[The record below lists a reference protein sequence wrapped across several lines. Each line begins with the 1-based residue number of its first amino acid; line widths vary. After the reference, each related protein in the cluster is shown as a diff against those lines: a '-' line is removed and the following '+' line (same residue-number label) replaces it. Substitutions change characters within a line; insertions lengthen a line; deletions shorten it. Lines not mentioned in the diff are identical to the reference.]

1 MFGGD
6 MMARLAEMKK
16 IAEESKNR
24 LEKIL
29 VEGESGGGLI
39 IVTMNGNREVK
50 SVKINTDIKAMENE
64 DLEDLLCV
72 AFQRVM
78 DKVNLLN
85 EQEVM
90 ASTKNIF
97 PGL

>member
-24 LEKIL
+24 LENII

-39 IVTMNGNREVK
+39 VVAMNGNRVVK
-50 SVKINTDIKAMENE
+50 SVKVNTDIKTMDNE

-78 DKVNLLN
+78 DKVNMLN

-90 ASTKNIF
+90 SSTKNLF
-97 PGL
+97 PGM